1 MTNKLFTIVYNI
13 FTIIY
18 NLFTI
23 RKYKEKDLEKRYI
36 DKLNKNK

>member
-1 MTNKLFTIVYNI
+1 MVNKL

-23 RKYKEKDLEKRYI
+23 VYNLFTISEYKEKNLENRHV
-36 DKLNKNK
+36 DK